1 MLVAASS
8 SQSVSIMYPAV
19 PVVPELVEGVE
30 GCLGDFQKLG
40 LVAGLFFSGGIPGT
54 SPGMTEAS

>member
-19 PVVPELVEGVE
+19 PELVE